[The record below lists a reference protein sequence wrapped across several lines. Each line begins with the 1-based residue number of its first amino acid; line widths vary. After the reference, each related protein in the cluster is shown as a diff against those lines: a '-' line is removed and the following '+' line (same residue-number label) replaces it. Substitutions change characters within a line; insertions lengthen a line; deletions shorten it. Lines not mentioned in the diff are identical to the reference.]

1 MRSACV
7 SACSVVHVRVCSV
20 RGACVRVC
28 SVRDACVTVR
38 FKSFTAV
45 YLQTT
50 DLSQRPLHD
59 CFLSTPLD
67 SLQPCIEEKMLF
79 CRQVGIL

>member
-1 MRSACV
+1 MWVVHVRGACV
-7 SACSVVHVRVCSV
+7 SACSVVH
-20 RGACVRVC
+20 VRVC

-59 CFLSTPLD
+59 
-67 SLQPCIEEKMLF
+67 
-79 CRQVGIL
+79 